1 MARTKHS
8 EESEKSLERYLSLE
22 VARMGGKALKYFN
35 PTSTGWPDRIV
46 LLPGGLCVWIE
57 LKSKGERPRP
67 LQAHRH
73 GSLRDMGHRVYTCD
87 SRDKIDRMLQAEF
100 RRAEKLRQS
109 ISGATINRHTE
120 GGADEI

>member
-8 EESEKSLERYLSLE
+8 EESEKSLERYLAAE
-22 VARMGGKALKYFN
+22 AARLGCKALKYYN
-35 PTSTGWPDRIV
+35 PASTGWPDRIL

-87 SRDKIDRMLQAEF
+87 SRDKIDRML
-100 RRAEKLRQS
+100 RAELTRAGKLRRS
-109 ISGATINRHTE
+109 ISGATVVHSTE
-120 GGADEI
+120 GGDDEI